1 MSNTIAQ
8 NLAAIKNIKDNL
20 RIQIN
25 AKGVSLS
32 ASAPFSSYPT
42 AVAAISGGG
51 GEVPEDYVRDY
62 ANRIISE
69 TARESVFGTDDVVRV
84 VPSEYKCIG
93 FSLNSDL
100 TRNGGLLVLNNY
112 SATPNSSIS
121 ASTVLPL
128 STADSWEFRT
138 VYKQAEHKTQCIIG
152 SVGYSDRQ
160 APQIKIGSNNT
171 MAFCVSS
178 NGSSWDI
185 SGLTSASYSFIIGT
199 YYYIKAGFTGNSY
212 YYQCNTSGWDFPF
225 ETISEVESTTKC
237 YCTAPFTLMNTGYD
251 SNNLYN
257 TGVMDLSQTKWI
269 INGSDYLVC
278 GTLTTSTL

>member
-25 AKGVSLS
+25 AKGVPLS

-62 ANRIISE
+62 ANRVISE

-84 VPSEYKCIG
+84 VPSEYKCSN
-93 FSLNSDL
+93 FVLNSNL
-100 TRNGGLLVLNNY
+100 TQIGGFLF
-112 SATPNSSIS
+112 NSSYSTSSDEYIESNS
-121 ASTVLPL
+121 ALPL
-128 STADSWEFRT
+128 STANSWEFQT
-138 VYKQAEHKTQCIIG
+138 VYTFSDENSSESILGFTGFGTADTPVL
-152 SVGYSDRQ
+152 SVSYGDS
-160 APQIKIGSNNT
+160 IFFG
-171 MAFCVSS
+171 VSS
-178 NGSSWDI
+178 DGNSWDI
-185 SGLTSASYSFIIGT
+185 SGDSVSYNFVPNT
-199 YYYIKAGFTGNSY
+199 MYYIKVGFTGSAY
-212 YYQCNTSGWDFPF
+212 YCSINTSGWSSPF
-225 ETISEVESTTKC
+225 ETLIEINDTTKC
-237 YCTAPFTLMNTGYD
+237 YCSQPFMLMNSGEDT
-251 SNNLYN
+251 SQWYN
-257 TGVMDLSQTKWI
+257 PGVMDLSQTKWI

>member
-32 ASAPFSSYPT
+32 ASAPFSSYPA

-62 ANRIISE
+62 ANRVISE

-84 VPSEYKCIG
+84 VPSEYKCSN
-93 FSLNSDL
+93 FVLNSNL
-100 TRNGGLLVLNNY
+100 TQIGGFLFNSNY
-112 SATPNSSIS
+112 STSSNEYIESNS
-121 ASTVLPL
+121 VFPL
-128 STADSWEFRT
+128 STADSWEFQT
-138 VYKQAEHKTQCIIG
+138 VYT
-152 SVGYSDRQ
+152 YSDGNSSEGILGFTGSGAAD
-160 APQIKIGSNNT
+160 APVLSILYGDSIFFG
-171 MAFCVSS
+171 VSS
-178 NGSSWDI
+178 DGNSWDI
-185 SGLTSASYSFIIGT
+185 SGDSVGYNFTPNT
-199 YYYIKAGFTGNSY
+199 TYYIKAGFTGSAY
-212 YYQCNTSGWDFPF
+212 YCSINASGWSSPF
-225 ETISEVESTTKC
+225 ETLIEIISATKC
-237 YCTAPFTLMNTGYD
+237 YCSQSSVLMNSGEDT
-251 SNNLYN
+251 SQWYN